1 MGIHGC
7 KKNGEVEFKDRVFQ
21 GNRLWVLE
29 ASGKYWLG
37 NKPSRWFRNLTVWW
51 GNPTRRREA
60 SPRNPGPSALLRPG
74 QHPAAV
80 RAAPGSRS
88 PPETVGKRGGAL
100 GHRGYA
106 HSAEPAVPHPRG
118 GGAHVPA
125 LFPGR
130 SRPEAVEGAAR
141 PRKSQ
146 VRRSGIRIRWHPRS
160 AVVSGP
166 GGWPSRQGPRVAER
180 GRGRWASPLP
190 GRRHPGPPSYRAGP
204 WESGALGPE
213 AATLPPP
220 RPRSPG
226 EERGP
231 PGKGRGRGRGSPS
244 PRRPGVRGR
253 RRSAESWSLLAG
265 LRAAGGRV
273 PGGEGRVAKVPRR
286 AALSPAAVPDPA
298 APASFTRSG
307 YDGAQVEAFRGAQ
320 VRLRSL
326 LTAETRLP
334 GLGFPTRA
342 QKWDRVRT
350 RICPGLSLPAPRAW
364 PLSPGWAS
372 RPLNLYK

>member
-1 MGIHGC
+1 M
-7 KKNGEVEFKDRVFQ
+7 
-21 GNRLWVLE
+21 LE

-37 NKPSRWFRNLTVWW
+37 NKPSRWFRNLSVWW
-51 GNPTRRREA
+51 GNPTRRLEA

-88 PPETVGKRGGAL
+88 PPEPAGKRGGAL
-100 GHRGYA
+100 GRRG
-106 HSAEPAVPHPRG
+106 PAPARRGRRRRAPPR
-118 GGAHVPA
+118 A

-130 SRPEAVEGAAR
+130 SRREAVEGAAR

-146 VRRSGIRIRWHPRS
+146 VRRAGMRIRGHLRS
-160 AVVSGP
+160 AAVSGP
-166 GGWPSRQGPRVAER
+166 GGWPGRQGPRVAER

-190 GRRHPGPPSYRAGP
+190 GRRHPGPPSGRAGP
-204 WESGALGPE
+204 GESGALGPE

-244 PRRPGVRGR
+244 PRRPGVRGP
-253 RRSAESWSLLAG
+253 RRSAAPSSLPAG

-273 PGGEGRVAKVPRR
+273 PGGEGRVATVPRR
-286 AALSPAAVPDPA
+286 AALSPAAVPAPA

-307 YDGAQVEAFRGAQ
+307 CDGAQVEAFQAAQ
-320 VRLRSL
+320 VRLRSR
-326 LTAETRLP
+326 LTAGTQLP

-342 QKWDRVRT
+342 QEWDRVRT
-350 RICPGLSLPAPRAW
+350 WICPGLSLPAPRAW
-364 PLSPGWAS
+364 PLSPERAS
-372 RPLNLYK
+372 RPFSFCK